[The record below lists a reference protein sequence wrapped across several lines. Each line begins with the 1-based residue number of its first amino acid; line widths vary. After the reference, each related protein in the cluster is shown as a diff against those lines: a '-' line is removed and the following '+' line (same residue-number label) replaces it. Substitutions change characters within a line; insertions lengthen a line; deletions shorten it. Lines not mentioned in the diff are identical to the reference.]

1 MNISPKRV
9 ATVLAIA
16 HNPCT
21 RKSAYKIFREL
32 RLIFGLDMHYQPD
45 NLRALRRAALLTLAG
60 VVSWIA
66 GASGVEASILM
77 PETGVFTADAEQLV
91 ADFEKSQMGDQSS
104 AGSSTS
110 QESPSPQQEPVSER
124 EVDLAQQLAAM
135 LASQAEGSSTGGTSS
150 SNGPTGTSGGATLLA
165 EGAVLLA
172 NPSLTERYA
181 GEQSLFLP
189 DAPGNEL
196 LRPPQV

>member
-1 MNISPKRV
+1 MQ
-9 ATVLAIA
+9 
-16 HNPCT
+16 
-21 RKSAYKIFREL
+21 
-32 RLIFGLDMHYQPD
+32 YQLD
-45 NLRALRRAALLTLAG
+45 NLRALRQAALLTLMG
-60 VVSWIA
+60 VMSWVS
-66 GASGVEASILM
+66 GAATVEASILM

-91 ADFEKSQMGDQSS
+91 ADFEKSQLGDQSS
-104 AGSSTS
+104 AGSAPS
-110 QESPSPQQEPVSER
+110 QESPTQQQEPVSQR

-135 LASQAEGSSTGGTSS
+135 LATQTEGSTGSTSSTGGTS
-150 SNGPTGTSGGATLLA
+150 GFGASGGVSLLA